1 VKNLTHP
8 FRRGAQ
14 AASGSARKFVA
25 VSKANLSF
33 AAVNDYMLP
42 FFSRSDPR
50 PDGFN
55 SSIFAAQEGEGFRT
69 QGQNSFGVMGGSPL
83 D

>member
-1 VKNLTHP
+1 M
-8 FRRGAQ
+8 
-14 AASGSARKFVA
+14 A

-69 QGQNSFGVMGGSPL
+69 QGQNSFVVTVGSPL
-83 D
+83 DYVTASPSPDA